1 MLAISLV
8 CPKSPKFL
16 LSYYFLCFVLVDLC
30 SLLNVNKC
38 PVHFRVYIQSGVCI
52 RNLEVL
58 VLLKIT
64 VFGKVTRKQY
74 LDDSGSNKSWKRF
87 WCFWFCGFILV
98 IRLANYYFSN
108 FLMSHIS
115 AIFILPQNPDHV
127 LCGRKVPPL
136 SCEVAPPQT

>member
-1 MLAISLV
+1 MLLAAENILIIISNILSNSKILLAIPLL

-30 SLLNVNKC
+30 TLLNVNKC

-52 RNLEVL
+52 RKLEVL

-74 LDDSGSNKSWKRF
+74 LDDSGSTKAGNFFDAFGFVVLF
-87 WCFWFCGFILV
+87 W
-98 IRLANYYFSN
+98 
-108 FLMSHIS
+108 
-115 AIFILPQNPDHV
+115 
-127 LCGRKVPPL
+127 
-136 SCEVAPPQT
+136 